1 MFKTASFED
10 EIYRSME
17 KQLVSSQVENK
28 YGFNKLAKAVDCL
41 NAAAEIF
48 EQAGMSEEAAEITEV
63 LHGLA
68 TQLSGETSSVSGS
81 K

>member
-1 MFKTASFED
+1 MFKQATSFED

-17 KQLVSSQVENK
+17 QTLVKNQTENT
-28 YGFNKLAKAVDCL
+28 YGFQKLAQVVECL

-48 EQAGMSEEAAEITEV
+48 EQAGMSDTATDIAQVLESLTEV
-63 LHGLA
+63 
-68 TQLSGETSSVSGS
+68 V

>member
-1 MFKTASFED
+1 MFKTSFED

-17 KQLVSSQVENK
+17 KNLVVNQVENS
-28 YGFNKLAKAVDCL
+28 YGFNRLAQAAECL

-48 EQAGMSEEAAEITEV
+48 DQAGMHDTATEV
-63 LHGLA
+63 MEVL
-68 TQLSGETSSVSGS
+68 QDLSEVV